1 MASESVYGRMA
12 AGAAARRVAMWCCL
26 IGLPLAYEASD
37 LLPGAHNLYSG
48 DADYWY
54 SGLYVRL
61 VLSAVGAALVLWAL
75 WRSRQQPSSVGWPQ
89 RLRTWEWIAGGA
101 VLVGAVALVFYNPGT
116 VSRDVLPVSAW
127 TPVGLRERILFLVLA
142 LVEAPAQEL
151 VWRGAMINWLRPS
164 IGNGGA
170 ALISTASFVFFHPT
184 FSMQWHTL
192 LAVVPVALL
201 YTLLAMW
208 RSDLRW
214 PVLLHFLVSIG
225 QLTVPT
231 AG

>member
-26 IGLPLAYEASD
+26 IGLPLAYQASD

-54 SGLYVRL
+54 SGFYVRL
-61 VLSAVGAALVLWAL
+61 VLSAVGAALVLWSL
-75 WRSRQQPSSVGWPQ
+75 VRSRQRASSVGWPR
-89 RLRTWEWIAGGA
+89 RLSACEWIVGA
-101 VLVGAVALVFYNPGT
+101 ALLAGAVALVFHNPGT
-116 VSRDVLPVSAW
+116 VSREVLPVSAW
-127 TPVGLRERILFLVLA
+127 TPVGLRERLLFLALA

-151 VWRGAMINWLRPS
+151 VWRGAMITWLQPS
-164 IGNGGA
+164 IGTGGA

-184 FSMQWHTL
+184 FNMQWHTL
-192 LAVVPVALL
+192 LAVVPVALI
-201 YTLLAMW
+201 YTLLMLW
-208 RSDLRW
+208 RRDLRW
-214 PVLLHFLVSIG
+214 PVLLHFLISVG
-225 QLTVPT
+225 QLTVPS